1 MKGLIIANDRT
12 NAENVKLIVE
22 HMKGGFEVDILDPE
36 DSAFCLIDSSKY
48 DFIINSVKP
57 AMAHEIISQLRT
69 FAKTILDKN
78 TSYVG
83 LYRNQKIIYVDR
95 NKIIGI
101 EVLERCCIIHTIKF
115 TYSITRITLNKLL
128 ELLDDPDIVRC
139 HKSFAVNIR
148 YVHAFY
154 RETPNRWVADFII
167 DTDFDCRISERFI
180 KNVTERFN
188 VYHEVKVNK
197 NVEFC

>member
-1 MKGLIIANDRT
+1 MKCLIISNDCN
-12 NAENVKLIVE
+12 NAENIKLIVE

-36 DSAFCLIDSSKY
+36 DKSFCLIDSGKY

-57 AMAHEIISQLRT
+57 AIAHEVISQIRS

-83 LYRNQKIIYVDR
+83 LHRNQKIIYIDR

-101 EVLERCCIIHTIKF
+101 EVLERCCTIHTIKF
-115 TYSITRITLNKLL
+115 TYSITRITLSKLL

-139 HKSFAVNIR
+139 HKSFAVNIK
-148 YVHAFY
+148 YVHAFN

-167 DTDFDCRISERFI
+167 DTDFDCRISERFM
-180 KNVTERFN
+180 KNVTERFDI
-188 VYHEVKVNK
+188 YHEVKFNK
-197 NVEFC
+197 NIEFC